1 MKYEGEE
8 IKVETIRWDKMV
20 ETFIRNIIV
29 KVKIIKLTIEIVK
42 ILIVIFHK
50 PFYRRN
56 RCNHID

>member
-42 ILIVIFHK
+42 I
-50 PFYRRN
+50 
-56 RCNHID
+56 